1 MKFYYVYILQ
11 SESNPER
18 FYTGFTDN
26 LESRLKAHNQKKC
39 EHTSKFIP
47 WRIKTTIAFTNRE
60 KAIEFEKYLKTSSGR
75 AFARKRFG

>member
-18 FYTGFTDN
+18 FYTGFTDD
-26 LESRLKAHNQKKC
+26 LESRLITHNKGKC
-39 EHTSKFIP
+39 VHTSKFTP

-60 KAIEFEKYLKTSSGR
+60 RALAFEKYLKSSSGR
-75 AFARKRFG
+75 GFSRKHF